1 MGLLVT
7 LEVLVPSMLELW
19 VASCTTRAKN
29 GQPCANSDT
38 A

>member
-19 VASCTTRAKN
+19 VASCTASAKN